1 MKAQWHRNSQGDVL
15 MTAIRSYSF
24 LRGALLLDA
33 VATGATALLAV
44 AAAGPLSGLLGL
56 PPELLR
62 GAGLALAPFV
72 LLVAWSGS
80 RQQAPALA
88 VNAIIA
94 INAAWVIASL
104 GLLVSGFVS
113 PTLLGYAF
121 VIGQA
126 LIVAGFAELQFIGR
140 RRART
145 QLAL

>member
-1 MKAQWHRNSQGDVL
+1 

-44 AAAGPLSGLLGL
+44 IAAGPLSGLLGL
-56 PPELLR
+56 PSELLR
-62 GAGLALAPFV
+62 GAGLVLVPFV

-94 INAAWVIASL
+94 LNATWVVASL
-104 GLLVSGFVS
+104 GLLASGAVS

-126 LIVAGFAELQFIGR
+126 LVVGSFAELQFIGR
-140 RRART
+140 RKART
-145 QLAL
+145 QPAL